1 MSLAG
6 IASLQNAG
14 GRDVVDEPRTSDVA
28 LRERMSV
35 EIACLIH
42 SPGLCIVVSSSFGGR
57 LKIIRKNLSA
67 ESASC
72 ETRQRTE
79 WKQIRLERGR
89 ERLGMF

>member
-72 ETRQRTE
+72 ETD
-79 WKQIRLERGR
+79 
-89 ERLGMF
+89 GMETNSS